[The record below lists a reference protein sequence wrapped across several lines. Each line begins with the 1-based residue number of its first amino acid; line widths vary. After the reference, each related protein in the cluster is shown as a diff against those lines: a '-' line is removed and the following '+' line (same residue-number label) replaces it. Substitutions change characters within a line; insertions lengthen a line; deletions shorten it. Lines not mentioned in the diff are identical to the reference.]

1 MSRNSLL
8 AATALLAGMAIG
20 AVAFPIHI
28 GQAQTTADGGTYEQL
43 NLFGEVFEQ
52 IRRNYVE
59 ETKDKDLIEAAIDGM
74 LTSLDP
80 HSSYLNPESLQE
92 MQVQT
97 KGEFGGLGIEVT
109 MEEGV
114 VKVVTPM
121 DGTPAADA
129 GLQPGDLIINLDGE
143 PVLGMSL
150 NDAVEKMRGEVGT
163 SIRLTVIRNGG
174 DPFDLVLKRAVIEV
188 KSVRWELEDGAI
200 GYIRISSFTEKTD
213 SGLRDAVAAL
223 QKSADGK
230 LTGIVLDLRNNPG
243 GLLDQA
249 ISVSDDFLE
258 KGEVVSTRGR
268 DPDAAER
275 WNAQSG
281 DITDGKPVIVLI
293 NGGSASASE
302 IVAGALQDHRRAIL
316 MGMRSFGKGSVQT
329 ILPLP
334 NHGAIRLTTAR
345 YYTPSGR
352 SIQGKGIEPDIIV
365 EQAKIEKVEEQ
376 TRHEGDLRGALEN
389 KGGVD
394 TTAGGQT
401 QSEGKT
407 GEQSG
412 AQTGGQPAT
421 QKPEASAPA
430 FVGSEKEEIARPDL
444 DFQLARA
451 LDLMRGLALVQ
462 SRSAN

>member
-1 MSRNSLL
+1 MQRHTLYV
-8 AATALLAGMAIG
+8 ATALIAGMAIG
-20 AVAFPIHI
+20 AIMFPIH
-28 GQAQTTADGGTYEQL
+28 GGSAQSATDGDTYEQL
-43 NLFGEVFEQ
+43 NLFGEVYEQ

-59 ETKDKDLIEAAIDGM
+59 ETKDKDLVEAAIDGM

-114 VKVVTPM
+114 VKVVTPI
-121 DGTPAADA
+121 DGTPAAEA

-143 PVLGMSL
+143 PVLGLSL
-150 NDAVEKMRGEVGT
+150 NDAVEKMRGEIGT
-163 SIRLTVIRNGG
+163 SIRLTIIRGAG
-174 DPFDLVLKRAVIEV
+174 DPFDVVLKRAVIEV
-188 KSVRWELEDGAI
+188 KSVRWELEEGAI
-200 GYIRISSFTEKTD
+200 GYLRISSFSEKTD
-213 SGLRDAVAAL
+213 SGLRDAIAAL
-223 QKSADGK
+223 QKASENK
-230 LTGIVLDLRNNPG
+230 LSGVVLDLRNNPG

-249 ISVSDDFLE
+249 ISVTDDFLE
-258 KGEVVSTRGR
+258 RGEVVSTRGR

-281 DITDGKPVIVLI
+281 DLIEGKPIIVLI

-302 IVAGALQDHRRAIL
+302 IVAGALQDHRRAVLI
-316 MGMRSFGKGSVQT
+316 GTRSFGKGSVQT
-329 ILPLP
+329 IVPIP

-352 SIQGKGIEPDIIV
+352 SIQGRGIDPDILV
-365 EQAKIEKVEEQ
+365 EQAKIEKVAEQ

-394 TTAGGQT
+394 STGNTGEDGATDPAANGT
-401 QSEGKT
+401 SEGT
-407 GEQSG
+407 GTP
-412 AQTGGQPAT
+412 AQPA
-421 QKPEASAPA
+421 AA
-430 FVGSEKEEIARPDL
+430 FVGSEKQEIAKPDE
-444 DFQLARA
+444 DYQLSRA
-451 LDLMRGLALVQ
+451 LDLLRGLALVE
-462 SRSAN
+462 SRSVN